1 MKTIILIAVVNLSTS
16 CNEKKAEIKTMNNDK
31 QLISIVDS
39 LSKKDTVKET
49 TSLIL
54 KDTLSKNKNI
64 IEMADE
70 QYEDIIE
77 KNTSDAF
84 AQKKPELFDKMIV
97 DINDDEKM
105 PIVYKKYWITYVY
118 YKQSILYR
126 GLKNNDKA
134 SKAIDKAI
142 ENLKDNLKNSEDY
155 ALYAACTSFSIQFA
169 NMTQLG
175 SIAAEVQENA
185 QKSLE
190 LDPKNVRAY
199 YVLASQNFYTPK
211 MFGGMTKVEEY
222 GIKGIACPMSKDEAF
237 YSPYWGK
244 VDLYRILMK
253 YYETEKKTMELQKIN
268 GLAKKEF
275 PSFFK

>member
-1 MKTIILIAVVNLSTS
+1 MNYIMKTIILIAVVNLSTS

-105 PIVYKKYWITYVY
+105 PIVYKKYWITYV
-118 YKQSILYR
+118 
-126 GLKNNDKA
+126 
-134 SKAIDKAI
+134 
-142 ENLKDNLKNSEDY
+142 
-155 ALYAACTSFSIQFA
+155 
-169 NMTQLG
+169 
-175 SIAAEVQENA
+175 
-185 QKSLE
+185 
-190 LDPKNVRAY
+190 
-199 YVLASQNFYTPK
+199 
-211 MFGGMTKVEEY
+211 
-222 GIKGIACPMSKDEAF
+222 
-237 YSPYWGK
+237 
-244 VDLYRILMK
+244 
-253 YYETEKKTMELQKIN
+253 
-268 GLAKKEF
+268 
-275 PSFFK
+275 